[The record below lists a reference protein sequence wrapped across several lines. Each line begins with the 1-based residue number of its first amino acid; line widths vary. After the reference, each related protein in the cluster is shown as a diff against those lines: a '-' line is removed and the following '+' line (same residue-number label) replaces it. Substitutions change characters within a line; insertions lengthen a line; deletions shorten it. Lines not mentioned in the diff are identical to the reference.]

1 MHRYRLTL
9 AALLLLQLT
18 LLVLSSAR
26 EVSRRAGAY
35 LNQVAL
41 MSGVLAADP
50 TVMAA
55 KADAMFP
62 SVQRGGL
69 AYIGLMRDEPHS
81 PVTAD
86 QGWAIIQREIDAGV
100 LTLAGHSFVAVG
112 YRVGGPTREVIAHD
126 PFGRWNGR
134 PCSLLPA
141 GRKGN
146 DDHNTPDALSA
157 KGRGVSYSFDTV
169 FGPSNSLI
177 SVQGRRVDAHLAQS

>member
-9 AALLLLQLT
+9 AALPLLQLA

-41 MSGVLAADP
+41 MSGV
-50 TVMAA
+50 
-55 KADAMFP
+55 
-62 SVQRGGL
+62 L

-100 LTLAGHSFVAVG
+100 LTLAGHFFVAVG
-112 YRVGGPTREVIAHD
+112 YRVGGPTREVIAHG

-146 DDHNTPDALSA
+146 DDRNTPDALSA

-169 FGPSNSLI
+169 SGPSNSLI